1 MTKHSFYSV
10 NPIQPNM
17 PTFIERMDR
26 KWVQYGD
33 DNLYPQF
40 VASLFYKSAINRT
53 AIQSKID
60 ATIGEGLKTMNP
72 EQQYVLRRANPTESW
87 DEVFEKCAQDY
98 ICFGGFALNVI
109 WNNEGTGIAEF
120 YHADFTKLRS
130 GHIQQNEDTPSKYFY
145 CHDWTNFRR
154 IKPIEYPAYDPTKAV
169 DEPSQILY
177 FFDYEPGN
185 LFYPLPSYAGSI
197 NDIQIDIEVSKF
209 HISNLANSMNPS
221 LFIGLNNG
229 IPEPEEREEIY
240 DELMM
245 AYRGT
250 ENAGKAFIS
259 FSQDRDHA
267 PDIIPIPS
275 ANDTYYSTLESRI
288 TTRILTGHRITSP
301 LLLGLY
307 HEGAGGGFSSNAD
320 ELAVSYNHFI
330 ATCIRPIQKSMLKVF
345 DKLYGYYGYDSTLYI
360 QPHNVL
366 ETGKQLGKTVN
377 EEDGVQT
384 PTSSLT

>member
-1 MTKHSFYSV
+1 MKQHAFYSV

-17 PTFIERMDR
+17 PSFIERMDR
-26 KWVQYGD
+26 KWVAYGD

-60 ATIGEGLKTMNP
+60 ATIGEGLKTMNAD
-72 EQQYVLRRANPTESW
+72 QQYALRRANPSESW

-98 ICFGGFALNVI
+98 ICFGGFSLQVI
-109 WNNEGTGIAEF
+109 WNNEGSGIAEI
-120 YHADFTKLRS
+120 YHADFTKLRA
-130 GHIQQNEDTPSKYFY
+130 GHIAQGEDKPEKYFY
-145 CHDWTNFRR
+145 CSDWSNFRKF
-154 IKPIEYPAYDPTKAV
+154 KPLEIPSFDPVKAE
-169 DEPSQILY
+169 DEPTQILY

-185 LFYPLPSYAGSI
+185 LFYPMPSYAGSL

-209 HISNLANSMNPS
+209 HISNLANSLNPS

-229 IPEPEEREEIY
+229 IPEPEERQEIY
-240 DELMM
+240 DELTM
-245 AYRGT
+245 AYRGS
-250 ENAGKAFIS
+250 ENAGKAFIA
-259 FSQDRDHA
+259 FSQDKEHS
-267 PDIIPIPS
+267 PDVIPIQS
-275 ANDTYYSTLESRI
+275 ANDTYYTTLESRI

-307 HEGAGGGFSSNAD
+307 HEGAGGGFSSNAN

-345 DKLYGYYGYDSTLYI
+345 DNLFGYYGYDSTLFI

-366 ETGKQLGKTVN
+366 ETGETLGKTVST
-377 EEDGVQT
+377 EAGVSDVQNQ
-384 PTSSLT
+384 PK

>member
-1 MTKHSFYSV
+1 MKQHSFYSV

-26 KWVQYGD
+26 KWVVYGE

-40 VASLFYKSAINRT
+40 VAGLFYKSAINRT

-60 ATIGEGLKTMNP
+60 AAIGEGLKTTDQ
-72 EQQYVLRRANPTESW
+72 EQQYVLRRANPKESW

-98 ICFGGFALNVI
+98 ITFGGMAINVI
-109 WNNEGTGIAEF
+109 WNNEGTGIAEI

-130 GHIQQNEDTPSKYFY
+130 GHILPDEDSPEKYFY
-145 CHDWTNFRR
+145 CHDWSQFRK
-154 IKPIEYPAYDPTKAV
+154 IKPIEYPAFDPAKAV

-197 NDIQIDIEVSKF
+197 NDIQIDVEVSKF
-209 HISNLANSMNPS
+209 HISNLANSLNPS
-221 LFIGLNNG
+221 LFISLNNG

-240 DELMM
+240 DELTM
-245 AYRGT
+245 AYRGS
-250 ENAGKAFIS
+250 ENAGKAFIA
-259 FSQDRDHA
+259 FSQDKEHA
-267 PDIIPIPS
+267 PDVIPIQS
-275 ANDTYYSTLESRI
+275 ANDTYYTTLESRI

-307 HEGAGGGFSSNAD
+307 HEGAGGGFSSNAN

-345 DKLYGYYGYDSTLYI
+345 DNLFGYYGYKSSLYI
-360 QPHNVL
+360 QPHNIL
-366 ETGKQLGKTVN
+366 ESGETLGKTVAT
-377 EEDGVQT
+377 DAGVSNDT
-384 PTSSLT
+384 TIK

>member
-1 MTKHSFYSV
+1 MEKHAFYSV

-26 KWVQYGD
+26 KWVVYGE

-60 ATIGEGLKTMNP
+60 ATFGEGLRTLNKD
-72 EQQYVLRRANPTESW
+72 QQYVLRRANPEESW

-98 ICFGGFALNVI
+98 ITFGGFALNVI
-109 WNNEGTGIAEF
+109 WNNEASGIAEF

-130 GHIQQNEDTPSKYFY
+130 GHIPNGEDKPTRYFY
-145 CHDWTNFRR
+145 SADWGNYRKFR
-154 IKPIEYPAYDPTKAV
+154 PIEYPAYNPAKAES
-169 DEPSQILY
+169 EPSQILY

-197 NDIQIDIEVSKF
+197 NDIQIDVEVSKF
-209 HISNLANSMNPS
+209 HLSNLANSLNPS

-245 AYRGT
+245 AYRGS
-250 ENAGKAFIS
+250 ENAGKAFIA
-259 FSQDRDHA
+259 FSQDKDHS
-267 PDIIPIPS
+267 PDIIPIQS
-275 ANDTYYSTLESRI
+275 ANDTYYTTLEGRI

-307 HEGAGGGFSSNAD
+307 HEGSGGGFSSNAD
-320 ELAVSYNHFI
+320 EILVGYNHFI
-330 ATCIRPIQKSMLKVF
+330 ATCIKPIQKSMLKVF
-345 DKLYGYYGYDSTLYI
+345 NKLYSYYGYDSELYI

-366 ETGKQLGKTVN
+366 EEG
-377 EEDGVQT
+377 GVHT
-384 PTSSLT
+384 ATIAADENSGPAE

>member
-1 MTKHSFYSV
+1 
-10 NPIQPNM
+10 
-17 PTFIERMDR
+17 
-26 KWVQYGD
+26 
-33 DNLYPQF
+33 
-40 VASLFYKSAINRT
+40 
-53 AIQSKID
+53 
-60 ATIGEGLKTMNP
+60 
-72 EQQYVLRRANPTESW
+72 
-87 DEVFEKCAQDY
+87 
-98 ICFGGFALNVI
+98 
-109 WNNEGTGIAEF
+109 
-120 YHADFTKLRS
+120 
-130 GHIQQNEDTPSKYFY
+130 
-145 CHDWTNFRR
+145 
-154 IKPIEYPAYDPTKAV
+154 
-169 DEPSQILY
+169 
-177 FFDYEPGN
+177 
-185 LFYPLPSYAGSI
+185 
-197 NDIQIDIEVSKF
+197 
-209 HISNLANSMNPS
+209 MNPS

-330 ATCIRPIQKSMLKVF
+330 STCIRPIQKSMLKVF
-345 DKLYGYYGYDSTLYI
+345 DKLYGYYGYDSSLYI

-366 ETGKQLGKTVN
+366 ESGKQLGKTVN